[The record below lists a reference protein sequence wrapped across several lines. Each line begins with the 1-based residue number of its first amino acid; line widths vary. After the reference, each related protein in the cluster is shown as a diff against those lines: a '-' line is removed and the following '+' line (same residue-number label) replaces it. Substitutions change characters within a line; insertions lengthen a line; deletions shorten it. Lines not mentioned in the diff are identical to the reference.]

1 MITNN
6 DDKQQLV
13 DILKDIIHLLLSDKH
28 KMLMEAEE
36 LLQIKHQL
44 HSQEI
49 QQSVIDV
56 QNLLVK

>member
-36 LLQIKHQL
+36 LL
-44 HSQEI
+44 
-49 QQSVIDV
+49 
-56 QNLLVK
+56 